1 MKRTIEM
8 TVNNK
13 EILVEKSERYINEG
27 EIKEVIEDIIINNIS
42 LPENKKIDLS
52 SICDSMF
59 NILYRGI
66 VTICE
71 EITNKK
77 SDVMIFEVS

>member
-8 TVNNK
+8 TVRDK
-13 EILVEKSERYINEG
+13 EILVEKSARYINEG
-27 EIKEVIEDIIINNIS
+27 EIKEVIEDIIINNFE
-42 LPENKKIDLS
+42 LQKDKLIDLG

-59 NILYRGI
+59 NILYKGI
-66 VTICE
+66 ITICE

-77 SDVMIFEVS
+77 SNIMVFEVS

>member
-13 EILVEKSERYINEG
+13 DIFVEKSERYINEG
-27 EIKEVIEDIIINNIS
+27 EIKEVIEDIIINNLE
-42 LPENKKIDLS
+42 LPKDKKIDLS
-52 SICDSMF
+52 YICDSMF
-59 NILYRGI
+59 NILYKGI
-66 VTICE
+66 ITMYE
-71 EITNKK
+71 EITNNK